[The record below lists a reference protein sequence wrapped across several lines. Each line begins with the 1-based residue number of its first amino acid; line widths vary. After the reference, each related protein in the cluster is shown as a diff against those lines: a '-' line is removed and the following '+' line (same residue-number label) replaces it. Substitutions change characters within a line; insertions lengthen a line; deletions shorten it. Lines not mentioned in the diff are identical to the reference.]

1 MRRIDRPAGSA
12 STWRWRSRLLR
23 QVYRGTVRTIR
34 ARAWDVLVIVLVVS
48 VLFEVLT
55 TDQDVPLALSVPVA
69 LVMTVPFIW
78 GQRHPLPVVA
88 VVMGAWLVQALAGDW
103 QQEPQSELLPVCL
116 AFWCIGAYVPG
127 RRSWWALAFA
137 LIGLLVHQP
146 DDVVVLGPLMAGVF
160 AAGRLMRSR
169 ERLAAALHL
178 ERANAERYAVAEER
192 ARIARE
198 LHDVVG
204 HALAT
209 MTVQAGA
216 ERLALGGAR
225 PETVL
230 VLSQIEATGRQ
241 ALQEMRRLL
250 GVLRTPED
258 ALELSPLPG
267 LDQLDTLA
275 KRMGGSGLAVSVTVA
290 DDVRPLPSGLDVSAY
305 RIVQEALTNV
315 LKHSDASSARVLVSE
330 HDGILDIEVTD
341 DGADVTTPPG
351 RQGQGL
357 TGMRERAGIHRGSL
371 EAGPSPAGGWR
382 VSARLRREP
391 AP

>member
-1 MRRIDRPAGSA
+1 M
-12 STWRWRSRLLR
+12 STL
-23 QVYRGTVRTIR
+23 R
-34 ARAWDVLVIVLVVS
+34 ARAWDALVLVIVVS

-69 LVMTVPFIW
+69 LGMTVPFIW

-88 VVMGAWLVQALAGDW
+88 VVLGAWVVQSLAGDW
-103 QQEPQSELLPVCL
+103 QQEPQSELLPVAL
-116 AFWCIGAYVPG
+116 AFWCLGAYVPPG
-127 RRSWWALAFA
+127 RRSSWALGLA
-137 LIGLLVHQP
+137 LVALTAHQP
-146 DDVVVLGPLMAGVF
+146 DDVIVMGPLMAGVY
-160 AAGRLMRSR
+160 AGGRLMQSR
-169 ERLAAALHL
+169 ERLAAALQH

-225 PETVL
+225 PETSL
-230 VLSQIEATGRQ
+230 VLSQIESTGRQ

-250 GVLRTPED
+250 GVLRTPEE
-258 ALELSPLPG
+258 APELSPLPG
-267 LDQLDTLA
+267 LDQLDALA
-275 KRMGGSGLAVSVTVA
+275 RRMATSGVAVDVEVA

-315 LKHSDASSARVLVSE
+315 LKHADARSARVRVSE
-330 HDGILDIEVTD
+330 HDGVVDIEVTD
-341 DGADVTTPPG
+341 DGAGAPAPAG
-351 RQGQGL
+351 WQGQGL
-357 TGMRERAGIHRGSL
+357 TGMRERVLVHGGSL
-371 EAGPSPAGGWR
+371 EAGPSPQGGWR
-382 VSARLRREP
+382 VAARLQREP